1 MRISDWSSDVCS
13 SDLLLGARRRPRA
26 IGAEVGGDGE
36 PGVLR
41 QLDQFG
47 GLDAERAGDAVHPA
61 EREGAGAGFEA
72 ADRLRGGRRVAALRD
87 PFLCQALGAAPGADN
102 VNHALVPITNMK
114 GVDWGKRGY

>member
-1 MRISDWSSDVCS
+1 MCALVTGVQTCALPIC
-13 SDLLLGARRRPRA
+13 
-26 IGAEVGGDGE
+26 
-36 PGVLR
+36 VLR

-87 PFLCQALGAAPGADN
+87 LFQCQALGAAHGADT
-102 VNHALVPITNMK
+102 VDHAIVPITRSVSSFLQNNTMSS
-114 GVDWGKRGY
+114 VARKRRIA